1 MCMYIFL
8 FMEFDMALSLDIDVT
23 TLVDGNLD
31 SSLDDNLDLNTNIE
45 DSIEV
50 CESTETEISE
60 ETMPIMD
67 VVNVDDFRINRFV
80 DFFTLENQ
88 EIVDIEEENLE
99 NQESLSLDTQPVEE
113 IISNNGESEDLNS
126 TEEVSLYA

>member
-67 VVNVDDFRINRFV
+67 VVNVDGFRINRFV

-88 EIVDIEEENLE
+88 EIVDIEEE

-126 TEEVSLYA
+126 TGEVSLYV

>member
-1 MCMYIFL
+1 
-8 FMEFDMALSLDIDVT
+8 MALSLDIDVT

-67 VVNVDDFRINRFV
+67 VVNVDGFRINRFV

-88 EIVDIEEENLE
+88 EIVDIEEE

-126 TEEVSLYA
+126 TGEVSLYV